1 MNFPRDT
8 EHYCAFVSTNNAIVG
23 HIIFY
28 CKLKGF
34 KFSPLSIDSMKRKIG
49 SSNQNQIL
57 TAASL
62 SMLHGP

>member
-28 CKLKGF
+28 CKLKA
-34 KFSPLSIDSMKRKIG
+34 LSFPRKALIV
-49 SSNQNQIL
+49 SQL
-57 TAASL
+57 Y
-62 SMLHGP
+62 MM

>member
-8 EHYCAFVSTNNAIVG
+8 EHYCAFVSTNNAIAG

-34 KFSPLSIDSMKRKIG
+34 KFSPLSIDS
-49 SSNQNQIL
+49 
-57 TAASL
+57 
-62 SMLHGP
+62 

>member
-34 KFSPLSIDSMKRKIG
+34 KFSPLSNDS
-49 SSNQNQIL
+49 
-57 TAASL
+57 
-62 SMLHGP
+62 